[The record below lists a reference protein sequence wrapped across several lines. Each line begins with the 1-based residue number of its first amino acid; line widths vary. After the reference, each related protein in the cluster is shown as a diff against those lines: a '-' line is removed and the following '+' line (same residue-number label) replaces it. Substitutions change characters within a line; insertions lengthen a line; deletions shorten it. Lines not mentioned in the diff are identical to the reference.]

1 MEVCFI
7 SNKEYLKLRIE
18 KFGYKCLLLRDQNGR
33 TRYTTIQQVRHWDQ
47 ICEKFGITET
57 LDRFVNVEWAQNKYQ
72 YYSKNELKNQCIT
85 KFHEMAT
92 ICSELKFDVVIQ
104 PLASELDRRVI
115 HYVSSF
121 IASSIYYHMS
131 LLPERQFMFCSDE
144 YGRPYLE
151 LNKSE
156 EFSIDI
162 SCLRMS
168 LKNDRANSK
177 YLRKVENNKEILHA
191 NIINLLNSNFLR
203 YFKSKTHRFL
213 TFNAIGIQ
221 KLYERFRKLN
231 ELGLTAND
239 LKRKSYIFYTIHQ
252 PDEAQ
257 TMIRGYHNITE
268 IELLRIISY
277 NLPISKKLVVK
288 LHPRVEHTYS
298 NAFIKELKQIPNL
311 IIAKSR
317 EDSLVLARNSMCVFT
332 ISSSIWM
339 ECLLENIPCFTFGR
353 GAFDAFHPYPYH
365 IGIDTLTDI
374 IQRVEHGFERDL
386 NFDDNLVKSIYRN
399 SFQYERNAFSQ
410 CSHRKLGDAIL
421 KLCNGIESRKT
432 DE

>member
-1 MEVCFI
+1 M
-7 SNKEYLKLRIE
+7 
-18 KFGYKCLLLRDQNGR
+18 
-33 TRYTTIQQVRHWDQ
+33 
-47 ICEKFGITET
+47 
-57 LDRFVNVEWAQNKYQ
+57 NVEWAQNKYQ

-85 KFHEMAT
+85 KFYEMAT
-92 ICSELKFDVVIQ
+92 ICSELKFDFVIQ

-115 HYVSSF
+115 HYVSRSIVRSF
-121 IASSIYYHMS
+121 YYHVS

-144 YGRPYLE
+144 FGRPYLE

-162 SCLRMS
+162 RSLRIS

-177 YLRKVENNKEILHA
+177 YLRKIENNKEILHA
-191 NIINLLNSNFLR
+191 NVTNLLNSDLLR
-203 YFKSKTHRFL
+203 FIKSKTHRFL

-221 KLYERFRKLN
+221 KLYERFRKLH
-231 ELGLTAND
+231 ELGIAAND
-239 LKRKSYIFYTIHQ
+239 LTPKSYIFYTIHQ

-257 TMIRGYHNITE
+257 TMIPGYHNINE

-298 NAFIKELKQIPNL
+298 NAFMKELNEIPNL

-353 GAFDAFHPYPYH
+353 GAFDAFQPYPYH
-365 IGIDTLTDI
+365 IGVDTLKDI
-374 IQRVEHGFERDL
+374 IHIVESGFER
-386 NFDDNLVKSIYRN
+386 I
-399 SFQYERNAFSQ
+399 
-410 CSHRKLGDAIL
+410 
-421 KLCNGIESRKT
+421 
-432 DE
+432 